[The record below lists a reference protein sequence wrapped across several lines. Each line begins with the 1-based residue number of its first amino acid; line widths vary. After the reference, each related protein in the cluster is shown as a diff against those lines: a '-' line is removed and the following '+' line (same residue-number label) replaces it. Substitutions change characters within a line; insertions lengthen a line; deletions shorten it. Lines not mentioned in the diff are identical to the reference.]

1 MNTFLEHVAQSL
13 LQKYGSNLSQ
23 VTVVF
28 PGKRAS
34 LFLNQALAEQSSAPV
49 WAPRYQTIS
58 ELFQRASSFALAD
71 PIESVCRLYAAYA
84 RHLED
89 PQPLDRFWSWG
100 EILLSDFDDVDKH
113 LVDARQLFCNIAQL
127 RELDDNSYITPEQ
140 EDALRTFF
148 RNFSV
153 EENSQLKEQFLR
165 LWNHMGDIYS
175 DFLEDL
181 RRRGVLYEGALQRDV
196 IERLRR
202 QRLSASDSEAPSA
215 FGKGAYAFVGF
226 NVLNDVEQALFDEL
240 QACGQAL
247 FYWDYDCFY
256 TERDHEAG
264 HFLRQNLQRYGN
276 ELPAD
281 FFDNLRQPKDITF
294 ITATSENAQA
304 RYIPQWLS
312 AQLTERENRT
322 AVVLCNEQLLQPVLH
337 SLPTL
342 PSDSEAPVPAGTP
355 KAVNI
360 TMGFPLTETP
370 VYSFVKVLVELQTEG
385 YDSSRSRF
393 RRSQLSAVEQHPFTP
408 LVPEEL
414 WRRTTDEGAALLS
427 YLLEI
432 LSALSASLAEKDTTA
447 EPSGTEETQPA
458 PDFPPIYRQLYAEA
472 LFKTFTTISRLRD
485 LMSGDDGVLD
495 VSDHTLRRILR
506 SILQVQTIP
515 FHGEPATGLQVMGVL
530 ETRALDFE
538 HLLMLSV
545 GEGFLPK
552 KVADTSFIPYNLRE
566 AFGLTTIRH
575 KIAVYA
581 YYFYRLIQRA
591 SHVTFVYNESN
602 VGVRQNE
609 LSRFLRQLLAET
621 DFPISAFRL
630 EAPTKVFESE
640 PVIVEKSFGV
650 MSKLRRTYDLNSAA
664 EGAKTFTLTPTAINV
679 YTACPLSFY
688 YRYVCN
694 LKVPHD
700 PQEELDARFFGDI
713 FHKAAE
719 LVYRQ
724 LTSAGNVVRGQ
735 DIEPLVEHDGQLLE
749 PIIRQAF
756 REVFFQDRPEEYSG
770 ILIIAERVI
779 QTYLVRLLRH
789 DLRLTPFTIVGLEK
803 WCDLTLSIGNL
814 RIRTGGVID
823 RIDQVSDP
831 EVEGGVALRVVDYKT
846 GGHPVPVPGL
856 ERLFKE
862 AGQREHYVLQTMLY
876 SSIIASRHQKPV
888 TPCLFFVQKSGGP
901 DYSPKIRID
910 RQLVHDVRPLQDDF
924 MQQFTDAVT
933 EIFNPKVPF
942 TQTQKKLT
950 CSNCEFAQLCG
961 R

>member
-34 LFLNQALAEQSSAPV
+34 LFLNQALAEQSSSPV

-84 RHLED
+84 RHLDD

-127 RELDDNSYITPEQ
+127 RELDDNSYITPDQ
-140 EDALRTFF
+140 EAALNAFF

-175 DFLEDL
+175 DFLADL
-181 RRRGVLYEGALQRDV
+181 RGRGILYEGALQREL
-196 IERLRR
+196 IEHLRQ
-202 QRLSASDSEAPSA
+202 QRLSGAAADAPSA
-215 FGKGAYAFVGF
+215 FGKDIYAFVGF

-240 QACGQAL
+240 QARGQAL
-247 FYWDYDCFY
+247 FYWDYDLFY

-276 ELPAD
+276 ELPAEY
-281 FFDNLRQPKDITF
+281 FDNLRQPKDITF

-304 RYIPQWLS
+304 RYIPQWLPS
-312 AQLTERENRT
+312 QLTQRENRT

-337 SLPTL
+337 SLPAL
-342 PSDSEAPVPAGTP
+342 PADSEAPVPAGTP

-385 YDSSRSRF
+385 YDASRSRF
-393 RRSQLSAVEQHPFTP
+393 RRSQLSAVEQHPFIR

-414 WRRTTDEGAALLS
+414 WRRTTDEGAALLT
-427 YLLEI
+427 YLLEN
-432 LSALSASLAEKDTTA
+432 LSALSASLAEKDISA
-447 EPSGTEETQPA
+447 APQEEADAQPA
-458 PDFPPIYRQLYAEA
+458 PEFPPIYRQLYSEA

-485 LMSGDDGVLD
+485 LMSGDDAVLD

-506 SILQVQTIP
+506 SILQGQTIP

-621 DFPISAFRL
+621 DFPINAYRL
-630 EAPTKVFESE
+630 EAPTKVIEAE
-640 PVIVEKSFGV
+640 PIIVEKTFGV
-650 MSKLRRTYDLNSAA
+650 MSKLRRTYDLNSAV
-664 EGAKTFTLTPTAINV
+664 EGVKTFSLTPTAINA
-679 YTACPLSFY
+679 YTTCPLKFY
-688 YRYVCN
+688 YSYVCN
-694 LKVPHD
+694 LRVPHD

-719 LVYRQ
+719 LLYLQ
-724 LTSAGNVVRGQ
+724 LTSAGKLVRSQ
-735 DIEPLVEHDGQLLE
+735 DIEPLVEHDGQLLQ

-756 REVFFQDRPEEYSG
+756 RDVFFQDRPEDYSG

-779 QTYLVRLLRH
+779 QAYLVQLLRH
-789 DLRLTPFTIVGLEK
+789 DLRLTPFTVVGVEK
-803 WCDLTLSIGNL
+803 WYDKILTIGNL

-823 RIDQVSDP
+823 RLDQVSDP
-831 EVEGGVALRVVDYKT
+831 EVEGGVALRVIDYKT
-846 GGHPVPVPGL
+846 GGYPVPVPEL
-856 ERLFKE
+856 SRLFKE
-862 AGQREHYVLQTMLY
+862 AGQREHYALQTLLY
-876 SSIIASRHQKPV
+876 SSIVASRHPLPV
-888 TPCLFFVQKSGGP
+888 TPCLFFVQKSGSP
-901 DYSPKIRID
+901 DYSPKIRLE

-924 MQQFTDAVT
+924 MQQFTDVVT

-942 TQTQKKLT
+942 TQTQKKDS
-950 CSNCEFAQLCG
+950 CSTCEFAQLCG